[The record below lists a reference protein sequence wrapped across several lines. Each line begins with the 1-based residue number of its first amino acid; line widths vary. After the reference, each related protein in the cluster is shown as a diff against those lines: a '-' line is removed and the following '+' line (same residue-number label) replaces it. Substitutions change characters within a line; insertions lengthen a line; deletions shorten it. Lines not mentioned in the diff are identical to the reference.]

1 MHAKLISHFRSS
13 SDQSDLH
20 NYHNF
25 LYWQQL
31 SPPVR
36 HLVAASPRKSKFLH
50 RLAFRTLAELVQSL
64 AYSDT
69 CMMAEGFCTL
79 QKDAMAHCRGL
90 IDDIHEELDQGSFS
104 GSLFDVFDAFTAGV
118 LILYLSTLIPT
129 GGVRLKISL
138 QASKSVTKCCNILTA
153 LGERLPQFRS
163 YRKALFSI
171 YHHLIDE
178 SSAQPNVRQLK

>member
-1 MHAKLISHFRSS
+1 MHAKLTSHFRSS
-13 SDQSDLH
+13 SNQSVLH

-36 HLVAASPRKSKFLH
+36 HLVANSPGKSKFLH
-50 RLAFRTLAELVQSL
+50 RLAFRTLSELVQSL

-69 CMMAEGFCTL
+69 CMIAEGFHTL
-79 QKDAMAHCRGL
+79 EKDTMAHCRIL
-90 IDDIHEELDQGSFS
+90 IDDIHDELDQGSFS
-104 GSLFDVFDAFTAGV
+104 GSLLDVFDAFTAGV
-118 LILYLSTLIPT
+118 LILHLSTLIPT
-129 GGVRLKISL
+129 DGVQPKIGL

-163 YRKALFSI
+163 YRKILFSI

-178 SSAQPNVRQLK
+178 TSAQPNVRHLK